1 MVNQARAR
9 GYQVVLINYRGLAGV
24 ELATPQVYNSYA
36 WKDVHEPMTYVYN
49 KYCRDQRR
57 KTMAVGTSMGA
68 NILANLI
75 GHTGDECFLDSAVA
89 C

>member
-1 MVNQARAR
+1 MLFIVPGLTSDHQSGYIKDMVRQARAR

-49 KYCRDQRR
+49 KYCRD
-57 KTMAVGTSMGA
+57 
-68 NILANLI
+68 
-75 GHTGDECFLDSAVA
+75 
-89 C
+89 